1 MFLSYKFRIYSKV
14 EFLYISTV
22 PIIIVNCKYL

>member
-1 MFLSYKFRIYSKV
+1 MFLSYKFRIYSKI

-22 PIIIVNCKYL
+22 PIVIMNSKYL